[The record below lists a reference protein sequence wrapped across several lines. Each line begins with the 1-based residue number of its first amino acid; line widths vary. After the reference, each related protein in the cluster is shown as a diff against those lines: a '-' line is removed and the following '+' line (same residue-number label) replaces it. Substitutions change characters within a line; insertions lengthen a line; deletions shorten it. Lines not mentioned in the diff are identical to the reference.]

1 MENLSFVQ
9 NILIYLALNAFAL
22 LTLNVKNNGKYISF
36 ASTLLSGFVFL
47 YMLFGNDSF
56 TLSES
61 FSLEGNEILLLKV
74 VSILNIL
81 MILINGY
88 DNLAKVRNTVLM
100 SFMFVGAVFLLG
112 ANELMTFYVA
122 MEAIALVGYALVAT
136 SDLEFSREAAIK
148 YLIQGSVITVIFLL
162 GVAFYLGATNS
173 VTLVSPQVVNQE
185 LYAIALGIFI
195 LTACFKL
202 GAFPFHAWI
211 ADVYSNVTRGNLAT
225 NFFISKIIIG
235 FKFIVMIQALLLECD
250 PQFQDILIRIVQVLA
265 VMSAFYG
272 NIMALVQGQFKRII
286 AYSSVAHTGYMLMM
300 ICLNP
305 DEAYEIQLISY
316 LVLYSMTATGIVL
329 ILNQFAELNRNKDG
343 RGILKAGFYRNKA
356 LSAMLVIFV
365 LSLAGI
371 PLTSG
376 FSMKY
381 MLFTNFFREGFT
393 IEAVSIFI
401 STIIGFAYY
410 IRFVSDLFSEDEEML
425 KLPVLK
431 TRFSESLVHVII
443 LVSIFTIGI
452 APSLFLGLK

>member
-9 NILIYLALNAFAL
+9 NILIFLSLNAVAL
-22 LTLNVKNNGKYISF
+22 LTLNVKKNGKYISF
-36 ASTLLSGFVFL
+36 AFNLIAGFVFL
-47 YMLFGNDSF
+47 IMLFGNDSF
-56 TLSES
+56 TLSDS
-61 FSLEGNEILLLKV
+61 FSLEGNKILLLKL
-74 VSILNIL
+74 VSILNIF
-81 MILINGY
+81 MTLINGY
-88 DNLAKVRNTVLM
+88 DQITKVRNSVLT
-100 SFMFVGAVFLLG
+100 SYMFVGAIFLLG

-122 MEAIALVGYALVAT
+122 LETIALIGYALVAT
-136 SDLEFSREAAIK
+136 SGLENSREAAVK
-148 YLIQGSVITVIFLL
+148 YLIQGSVMTVIFLL

-173 VTLVSPQVVNQE
+173 VSLVGVHVVNQE
-185 LYAIALGIFI
+185 LYAIAIGIFI

-225 NFFISKIIIG
+225 NFFFSKIIIG

-250 PQFQDILIRIVQVLA
+250 PQFQDILIRIIQVVA

-305 DEAYEIQLISY
+305 DEAYERQLISY
-316 LVLYSMTATGIVL
+316 LVVYSLTATGIVL
-329 ILNQFAELNRNKDG
+329 ILNQFAELNKKKDG
-343 RGILKAGFYRNKA
+343 RDILKSGFYRNKG

-371 PLTSG
+371 PLTAG

-381 MLFTNFFREGFT
+381 MLFTNYFKEGFT
-393 IEAVSIFI
+393 IESISIFI
-401 STIIGFAYY
+401 STVIGFAYY
-410 IRFVSDLFSEDEEML
+410 IRFVSDLFTEDAEML
-425 KLPVLK
+425 KLPVIK
-431 TRFSESLVHVII
+431 SRFSESLVHVII

-452 APSLFLGLK
+452 APSLFLSLK

>member
-9 NILIYLALNAFAL
+9 NILVFLGLNAVAL
-22 LTLNVKNNGKYISF
+22 LTLNVKKHGRCISF
-36 ASTLLSGFVFL
+36 GSTLLAGFVFL
-47 YMLFGNDSF
+47 FMLFSNDSF
-56 TLSES
+56 TLSDS
-61 FSLEGNEILLLKV
+61 FSLEGNEILLLKL
-74 VSILNIL
+74 VSVLNIF

-88 DNLAKVRNTVLM
+88 GKLSKVRNSIIT
-100 SFMFVGAVFLLG
+100 SFMFVGAIFLLG

-122 MEAIALVGYALVAT
+122 MEAIALMGYALVAT
-136 SDLEFSREAAIK
+136 SGLEYSREAAVK

-162 GVAFYLGATNS
+162 GVAFFLGATNGVS
-173 VTLVSPQVVNQE
+173 LVGIQVVNQD
-185 LYAIALGIFI
+185 LYAIAIGIFI

-225 NFFISKIIIG
+225 NFFLSKIVIG
-235 FKFIVMIQALLLECD
+235 YKFIVMIQALLQECD
-250 PQFQDILIRIVQVLA
+250 PQFQDKLIQIIQIVA

-300 ICLNP
+300 IGLNP
-305 DEAYEIQLISY
+305 DESYERQLISY
-316 LVLYSMTATGIVL
+316 LVVYSLTATGIVL
-329 ILNQFAELNRNKDG
+329 ILNQFAELNKNKDG
-343 RGILKAGFYRNKA
+343 REILKSGFYRNKG

-371 PLTSG
+371 PLTAG

-381 MLFTNFFREGFT
+381 MLFTNYFKEGFAV
-393 IEAVSIFI
+393 EAISIFI

-410 IRFVSDLFSEDEEML
+410 IRFVSDLFTEDDEML
-425 KLPVLK
+425 KLPVIK

-443 LVSIFTIGI
+443 LVSIFSIGI
-452 APSLFLGLK
+452 APSLFLSLK

>member
-1 MENLSFVQ
+1 MENLTFVQ
-9 NILIYLALNAFAL
+9 NILIFLGLNAIAL

-36 ASTLLSGFVFL
+36 GASLIASFVFL
-47 YMLFGNDSF
+47 YMLFGSDSF

-61 FSLEGNEILLLKV
+61 FSLEGNKILLLKV

-88 DNLAKVRNTVLM
+88 ESLVKVRNTVLM
-100 SFMFVGAVFLLG
+100 SFMFLGGVFLLG

-122 MEAIALVGYALVAT
+122 METIALVGYALVAT
-136 SDLEFSREAAIK
+136 SGLENSREAAIK

-173 VTLVSPQVVNQE
+173 VSLVGVKVVNQE
-185 LYAIALGIFI
+185 LYAVSLGIFI

-225 NFFISKIIIG
+225 NFFISKIVIG
-235 FKFIVMIQALLLECD
+235 FKFIVMIQALLLESD
-250 PQFQDILIRIVQVLA
+250 PQFQDILIRVVQVIA

-329 ILNQFAELNRNKDG
+329 ILNQFAELNKNKDG
-343 RGILKAGFYRNKA
+343 RNILKGGFYRNKA

-381 MLFTNFFREGFT
+381 MLFTNYFREGFT

-401 STIIGFAYY
+401 SSIIGFAYY
-410 IRFVSDLFSEDEEML
+410 IRFVSDLFSEDDASV
-425 KLPVLK
+425 KVPQLK

-443 LVSIFTIGI
+443 LVSIFSIGI

>member
-1 MENLSFVQ
+1 MENLNFVQ
-9 NILIYLALNAFAL
+9 NVLIFLGLNAVGL
-22 LTLNVKNNGKYISF
+22 LALNVKNNGKYISF
-36 ASTLLSGFVFL
+36 GATLLAALVFFG
-47 YMLFGNDSF
+47 MLFSQEVF
-56 TLSES
+56 TLSEL
-61 FSLEGNEILLLKV
+61 FSLEGNKILLLKI
-74 VSILNIL
+74 VSIMNIF

-88 DNLAKVRNTVLM
+88 HSLEKVKNSILM
-100 SFMFVGAVFLLG
+100 SYMFMGGVFLLG
-112 ANELMTFYVA
+112 ANDLMTFYVA
-122 MEAIALVGYALVAT
+122 LETIALVGYALVAT
-136 SDLEFSREAAIK
+136 SDLENSREAAVK
-148 YLIQGSVITVIFLL
+148 YLIQGSVISAIFLL
-162 GVAFYLGATNS
+162 GVAFYLGATNGL
-173 VTLVSPQVVNQE
+173 TLVGATVVNQE
-185 LYAIALGIFI
+185 FYAIALGIFI

-211 ADVYSNVTRGNLAT
+211 ADVYSNVSRGNLAT

-235 FKFIVMIQALLLECD
+235 FKFITLLQLLLLECD
-250 PQFQDILIRIVQVLA
+250 PHFQDILIRIVQVIA

-272 NIMALVQGQFKRII
+272 NIMAVVQGQFKRVI

-305 DEAYEIQLISY
+305 DEAYERQLIAY
-316 LVLYSMTATGIVL
+316 LVVYSLTATGIIL
-329 ILNQFAELNRNKDG
+329 ILNQFAELNKNKDG
-343 RGILKAGFYRNKA
+343 RDILKAGFYRNKG

-376 FSMKY
+376 FAMKY

-393 IEAVSIFI
+393 IEATSIFI
-401 STIIGFAYY
+401 SSIIGFAYY
-410 IRFVSDLFSEDEEML
+410 IRFVSDLFTEDESKMS
-425 KLPVLK
+425 LPTIK